1 MSKTK
6 IIATVGPASQSA
18 EVLERFVEEGVD
30 VVRFNMSHGTLEQ
43 HTETLATVRAVAER
57 KGAHV
62 AILADLC
69 GPKVRTGEMDP
80 ERSTIAVGEDCVIAR
95 SLDEGQTGTA
105 ARLVTNTA
113 HLVDDLQVGHAV
125 LIDDGAIALRVT
137 ETRDDEVTCR
147 CGAGGTIGSRKG
159 INVPDTDL
167 GVDSIT
173 KKDVADLK
181 WAVDSK
187 VDFVAMSFV
196 RRVADIE
203 AIKKTLLDLEAD
215 IPVVAKIETPQAVEV
230 IDEIIGVT
238 DAILV
243 ARGDLGVEMDVT
255 KLPMLQKSI
264 VLKCHEMGRPV
275 IVATQMLHSMVENA
289 VPTRAEVSDVAN
301 AVLDGAD
308 AVMLSAESAAGAFP
322 VPSVRMMR
330 RIAEQVHE
338 AKAEM
343 GDRWSDSLAH
353 RMRVGYLRD
362 ATTSAVA
369 RSAALVAH
377 DLGAKMIAVWCRRGT
392 TARWISKY
400 RVSQMVVGM
409 SSDAATCRRLGLS
422 YGISPMLVDDVFAEG
437 DRSWVELEELI
448 LKEFPMNPE
457 DIIVLVGD
465 PVALEREPRLTIHV
479 VGERRS
485 RSAGTKGRRD

>member
-6 IIATVGPASQSA
+6 IIATVGPASRS
-18 EVLERFVEEGVD
+18 EDVLTRFVDEGVD
-30 VVRFNMSHGTLEQ
+30 VVRFNMSHGTLAE
-43 HTETLATVRAVAER
+43 HSETLATVRAVAER
-57 KGAHV
+57 ANAHV

-80 ERSTIAVGEDCVIAR
+80 ERSRIEVGDSCVIVRDLGDGVVGTGAR
-95 SLDEGQTGTA
+95 FD
-105 ARLVTNTA
+105 TNCS
-113 HLVDDLQVGHAV
+113 HLVDDLEVGDAV
-125 LIDDGAIALRVT
+125 LIDDGTIALRVAEQGT
-137 ETRDDEVTCR
+137 DEVTCR
-147 CGAGGTIGSRKG
+147 VETVGVIGSRKG

-173 KKDVADLK
+173 EKDLVDLK
-181 WAVDSK
+181 WAVDEG

-196 RRVADIE
+196 RRIADVE
-203 AIKKTLLDLEAD
+203 ALKKALLELEAD
-215 IPVVAKIETPQAVEV
+215 IPVVSKVETPQAVAV
-230 IDEIIGVT
+230 IDDIIAVS

-264 VLKCHEMGRPV
+264 VLKCHESGKPV
-275 IVATQMLHSMVENA
+275 IVATQMLHSMVESP

-308 AVMLSAESAAGAFP
+308 AVMLSAESAAGDYP
-322 VPSVRMMR
+322 VQSVRMMR
-330 RIAEQVHE
+330 RIAEQVQD
-338 AKAEM
+338 AQAEM
-343 GDRWSDSLAH
+343 GERWSDSLAQ
-353 RMRVGYLRD
+353 RMRVGYERD

-400 RVSQMVVGM
+400 RPGQTLVGI
-409 SSDAATCRRLGLS
+409 SSDAGTCRRLALS
-422 YGISPMLVDDVFAEG
+422 YGICPMLVEADFAAG
-437 DRSWVELEELI
+437 DRTWGDLEDRILSSFSLDVE
-448 LKEFPMNPE
+448 
-457 DIIVLVGD
+457 DVIVLVGD
-465 PVALEREPRLTIHV
+465 PVALKREPRLTIHV
-479 VGERRS
+479 VGERR
-485 RSAGTKGRRD
+485 GG